1 MTYPF
6 IGDDKMNCII
16 PFESKVKFNCPVKEI
31 CSISLEHEITKND
44 SEVLGN
50 FLVSG
55 TYKEHELSV
64 NTSDFK
70 FTIPFNVEL
79 ANRIDNDSLEFSI
92 DNFTYDMDGNE
103 MIVKIDYIVTADDVR
118 EEMTPEPLL
127 EEIKDPLDLLSEPI
141 KEDTEELPIPEVI
154 ISKEV
159 RSEEE
164 EVHVINEEKKE
175 AVDTEIVTG
184 VETENDYMTYH
195 IHIVKE
201 TETIESIALTY
212 KVTKDDLEKLN
223 DVATLT
229 VGDKLI
235 IPLTNE

>member
-1 MTYPF
+1 MSYPF

-79 ANRIDNDSLEFSI
+79 ANRIDSDSLEFSV

-118 EEMTPEPLL
+118 EEIVSEPPL
-127 EEIKDPLDLLSEPI
+127 EEINDPLDLLSEPI
-141 KEDTEELPIPEVI
+141 KEEAEELPIPEI
-154 ISKEV
+154 IIPKKV
-159 RSEEE
+159 RSYEEE
-164 EVHVINEEKKE
+164 LPIINEEKRE
-175 AVDTEIVTG
+175 EIDTEIVTG

-195 IHIVKE
+195 IHVVKE

-223 DVATLT
+223 EVATIN

-235 IPLTNE
+235 IPLANE